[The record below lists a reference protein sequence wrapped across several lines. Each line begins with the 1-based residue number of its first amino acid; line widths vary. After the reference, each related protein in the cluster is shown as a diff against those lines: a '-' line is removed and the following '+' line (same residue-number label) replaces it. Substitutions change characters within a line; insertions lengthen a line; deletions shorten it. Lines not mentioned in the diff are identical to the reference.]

1 MYILYFLEDTDILDA
16 SSVIFFPFILCFLA
30 TFLKYLPLL
39 PYIHTRKECEAQ
51 NMYRKECSVSQKR
64 IQIQAITFFII
75 KRKTNESL

>member
-1 MYILYFLEDTDILDA
+1 MYILYFLEDIDILGA
-16 SSVIFFPFILCFLA
+16 PSVIFFLFILCFLA

-39 PYIHTRKECEAQ
+39 TYIHTRKECEAQ

-64 IQIQAITFFII
+64 IQIQAITCFII